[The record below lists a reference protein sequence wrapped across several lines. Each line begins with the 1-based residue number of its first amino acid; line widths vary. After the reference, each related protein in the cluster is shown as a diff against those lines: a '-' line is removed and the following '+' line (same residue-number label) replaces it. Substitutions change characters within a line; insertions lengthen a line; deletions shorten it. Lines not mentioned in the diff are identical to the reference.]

1 MKGSFSDF
9 PDAVKV
15 ISGNPLKLDSMDQVE
30 TRYFNFAEPS
40 ENLDLESGEK
50 LGPVTLAYE
59 TYGCLNAQKSNA
71 VLICHAL
78 SGDAHAAG
86 YHAGEQKPGW
96 WDNMI
101 GAGRAFDT
109 DRYFVLCSNVIG
121 GCKGS
126 TGPAS
131 LNPATGKPY
140 GLSFPVITIRDMVE
154 AQRRLIDFFGIE
166 RLLCVAGGSMGGMQA
181 LQWAASYPQ
190 RVRSV
195 IAIATTARHSPLQ
208 IAFNEVIRQSIMADR
223 TWRSGDYYDYGPP
236 DRGLAI
242 ARMIGHITFMSE
254 ASMEQKFSRNRT
266 QVLKGIPFDP
276 EFEVGGYLKYR
287 GNQFVKRFDANA
299 YLYITR
305 ALDYFDLS
313 GDRLISPDG
322 VRDARF
328 LIISFSSDW
337 LYPPSQSQDI
347 VRQLKKGQVDVTS
360 CELNS
365 SYGHDAF
372 LVETEGQTTLIRNFL
387 SSSHE
392 R

>member
-9 PDAVKV
+9 PDAVEV

-96 WDNMI
+96 WNNMI

>member
-9 PDAVKV
+9 PDAVEV

-96 WDNMI
+96 WNNMI

-223 TWRSGDYYDYGPP
+223 TWRSGDYYDYGHP

>member
-9 PDAVKV
+9 PDAVEV